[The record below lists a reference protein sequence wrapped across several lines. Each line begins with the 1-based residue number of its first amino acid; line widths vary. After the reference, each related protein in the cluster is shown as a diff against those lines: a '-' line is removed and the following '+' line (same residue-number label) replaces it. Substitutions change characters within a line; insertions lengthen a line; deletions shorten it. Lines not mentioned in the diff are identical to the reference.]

1 MIKAQC
7 IRAENKESIMERTI
21 LITGVG
27 KRIGYAL
34 AKYYLAQGHHVIG
47 TYRTH
52 YDSIEQL
59 GKLGA
64 SLHSCDLTDPASIDG
79 LITHINEHHARV
91 DTIIHNAS
99 DWLPDK
105 NGLSPADTMMRMMQI
120 HVSAPYQINLALAPL
135 LISAAKSNDDSIG
148 ASNII
153 HITDYVAEKG
163 SKKHI
168 AYAASKAALHN
179 MTLSFASLLAPHV
192 KVNSIAPA
200 MILFNEDDG
209 ETYKAKALAKAI
221 LPKEAGYAEII
232 ALVDYLHTSHY
243 VTGRSYAVDG
253 GRHLK

>member
-1 MIKAQC
+1 M
-7 IRAENKESIMERTI
+7 NKTV

-34 AKYYLAQGHHVIG
+34 AKHFLARGDYVIG
-47 TYRTH
+47 TYRSH

-59 GKLGA
+59 RKLGA
-64 SLHSCDLTDPASIDG
+64 TLVQCDLTDTASIAH
-79 LITHINEHHARV
+79 LIEQVQVNASTRL
-91 DTIIHNAS
+91 DCIIHNAS
-99 DWLPDK
+99 DWLPD
-105 NGLSPADTMMRMMQI
+105 NSGLSASETINRMMQV
-120 HVSAPYQINLALAPL
+120 HVNAPYEINLALADL
-135 LISAAKSNDDSIG
+135 LTATAQLNHESIG

-179 MTLSFASLLAPHV
+179 LTLSFAAKLAPHV

-200 MILFNEDDG
+200 MILFNDSDDDA
-209 ETYKAKALAKAI
+209 YKVKALAKAV
-221 LPKEAGYAEII
+221 LPKEAGNSEII
-232 ALVDYLHTSHY
+232 ALVEYLQSSHY

-253 GRHLK
+253 GRHLV